1 MLQLSKEQLLK
12 EHFSPTRDRSL
23 FTYKVLMVLIRLCS
37 NKSLMG
43 LGYAG
48 DSFNDVISKLRR
60 IQRSYQ
66 EKQQQPQMQQ
76 QESDDENN
84 STNSSGL
91 PFPGSLS
98 ELFNEQDS
106 QQLADLLGW
115 RIFSSSIRTASWCT
129 AGGGGATHKETGRI
143 ERKYN

>member
-1 MLQLSKEQLLK
+1 LATVVTTTAAERRKRSRLKRIVVSERNYLALKMLG
-12 EHFSPTRDRSL
+12 H
-23 FTYKVLMVLIRLCS
+23 
-37 NKSLMG
+37 
-43 LGYAG
+43 AG
-48 DSFNDVISKLRR
+48 DSFNDVISKLLR

-98 ELFNEQDS
+98 ELFDEQDR
-106 QQLADLLGW
+106 QQLADLLRLRRGN
-115 RIFSSSIRTASWCT
+115 RSSRNNQTI
-129 AGGGGATHKETGRI
+129 KQET
-143 ERKYN
+143 K

>member
-1 MLQLSKEQLLK
+1 
-12 EHFSPTRDRSL
+12 
-23 FTYKVLMVLIRLCS
+23 
-37 NKSLMG
+37 MG

-48 DSFNDVISKLRR
+48 DSFNDVISKLLR

-91 PFPGSLS
+91 PSPGSLS
-98 ELFNEQDS
+98 ELFNEQNR
-106 QQLADLLGW
+106 QQLADLRGW

-129 AGGGGATHKETGRI
+129 AGGGGGATHKET
-143 ERKYN
+143 